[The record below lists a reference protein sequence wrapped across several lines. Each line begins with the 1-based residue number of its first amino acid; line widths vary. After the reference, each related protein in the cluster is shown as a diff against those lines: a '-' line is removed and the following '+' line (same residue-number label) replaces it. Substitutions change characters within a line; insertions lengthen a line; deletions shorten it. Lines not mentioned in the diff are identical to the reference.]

1 MRGFDAK
8 FFENLFED
16 IVKKGKD
23 TSKMI
28 EDATEKAKEKLSPT
42 TITLTK
48 GISLE
53 SFVES
58 DLEEFHKADA
68 SQKVK
73 ELATIHTAI
82 TNWVT
87 KMITRLKAHVELNRQ
102 AISDLFSLLNSTGAK
117 VQELMDEID
126 RLEAE
131 KKELVT
137 RHAKEHEELAKEHEV
152 LAKEH
157 EELANKLAKEQEE
170 LAKKLVKEQE
180 ELATKLAKEQAE
192 LVTKVEKEK
201 EELDEVHQRGLK
213 GNLLV
218 STSTRQTKQ
227 GRPVPRVPRVAT
239 TKQGQRGKE
248 GDLEYVTRL
257 IKLKSKNTINI
268 NPNQVAACHGVGPQR
283 DGDWDTFV
291 ISFWDRTS
299 YSSWDYLTTAMMTGK
314 VDGALTMDHK
324 VNVFLNYQL
333 TRPRAALAKAARQAR
348 LANHIEKECIT
359 QNGEVKV
366 KEFRGAWRK
375 VSTVAEVEAIR
386 APLRLH

>member
-58 DLEEFHKADA
+58 DLEEFHKAEA

-87 KMITRLKAHVELNRQ
+87 KMITRLKGHVELNRQ
-102 AISDLFSLLNSTGAK
+102 AISDLFSLLNSTVVK

-131 KKELVT
+131 KKELVA
-137 RHAKEHEELAKEHEV
+137 RLAKEHEELAKEHEE
-152 LAKEH
+152 LAK
-157 EELANKLAKEQEE
+157 KLAKEQEE

-192 LVTKVEKEK
+192 LVIKVEKEK

-227 GRPVPRVPRVAT
+227 GRPVPRVARVAT

-257 IKLKSKNTINI
+257 VKLKSNNSINI

-314 VDGALTMDHK
+314 VDGALTMDHRC
-324 VNVFLNYQL
+324 NVFLNYQL

-348 LANHIEKECIT
+348 LANHIEKECVT

-386 APLRLH
+386 APLRLL